1 MQQGKE
7 LARAWKAWQRGS
19 AMPAAAAASGSTSAA
34 GCLLALPAIWRRGP
48 VLGALG
54 RRIGRR
60 SHLAT
65 GLGAVGTCALRRAC
79 SRLFAPRSQ
88 APN

>member
-48 VLGALG
+48 VLGTLG

-60 SHLAT
+60 PHPAT
-65 GLGAVGTCALRRAC
+65 RLGAVGTCALRRAC